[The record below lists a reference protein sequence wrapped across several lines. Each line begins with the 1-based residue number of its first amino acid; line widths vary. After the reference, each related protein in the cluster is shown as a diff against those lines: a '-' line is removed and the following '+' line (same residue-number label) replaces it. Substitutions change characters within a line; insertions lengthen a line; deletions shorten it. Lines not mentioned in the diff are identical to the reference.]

1 MNRSTARAQPV
12 EIVDRRRFVPELARG
27 KRVLHLGCVDEHVTA
42 ARHGTGD
49 LLHQELAAVTA
60 DLVGVDLS
68 REGLEEIAR
77 LVPGRYLYGD
87 VEHLELIDLPE
98 QVDLVVAAELIEHLG
113 APSLFL
119 EGLRRYLE
127 QTGATAVIT
136 TPNAYS
142 WRHFLAV
149 GLRRPE
155 QVHED
160 HRVLYSLTTLTRS
173 LTAAG
178 LHVERALVHSWAD
191 STTTRGRVAALI
203 DRAVLRWQPLL
214 AVGLLVEVA
223 PIRRSGP

>member
-1 MNRSTARAQPV
+1 MTQPRTSGPPV

-49 LLHQELAAVTA
+49 LLHQELSAVATE
-60 DLVGVDLS
+60 LVGVDLS
-68 REGLEEIAR
+68 RDGLDEIAR
-77 LVPGRYLYGD
+77 LVPGRYLHGD
-87 VEHLELIDLPE
+87 VEHLELIDLPQE
-98 QVDLVVAAELIEHLG
+98 VDLVVAAELIEHLG

-119 EGLRRYLE
+119 EGLRTYLE
-127 QTGATAVIT
+127 RTGATAVIT

-149 GLRRPE
+149 ALRRPE
-155 QVHED
+155 PVHED
-160 HRVLYSLTTLTRS
+160 HRVLYSLTTLSRS

-178 LHVERALVHSWAD
+178 LGVERVLVHTWTG
-191 STTTRGRVAALI
+191 STTTRGRAAALV
-203 DRAVLRWQPLL
+203 DRAILRWQPLL

-223 PIRRSGP
+223 PVRS